1 MASGGEDPASGL
13 FNIRANYPS
22 SAAKLTGLGSSR
34 HAGCAIVRCCCFGLE
49 RTKPARLSP
58 PFARSGPFP
67 RGKPSTGQARE
78 FPPNQTDDVP
88 HSHLPACKGRHCAVT
103 CHLRSITDSYS
114 RPSKNVKSSNL
125 VAQRNRIAQ
134 AAHALGEVHAER
146 NPLGKRRKRTPAPF
160 ATRPAVKSRYAIAPH
175 CNPSSAGTRRWS
187 RAEGLVQITAPKTPL
202 LALRCPATVEASR
215 RPGSPAFICQKHRER

>member
-125 VAQRNRIAQ
+125 SRRGIE
-134 AAHALGEVHAER
+134 LR
-146 NPLGKRRKRTPAPF
+146 KRRTL
-160 ATRPAVKSRYAIAPH
+160 
-175 CNPSSAGTRRWS
+175 SAKFMRSGILWASDESARR
-187 RAEGLVQITAPKTPL
+187 RR
-202 LALRCPATVEASR
+202 LRHGP
-215 RPGSPAFICQKHRER
+215 Q